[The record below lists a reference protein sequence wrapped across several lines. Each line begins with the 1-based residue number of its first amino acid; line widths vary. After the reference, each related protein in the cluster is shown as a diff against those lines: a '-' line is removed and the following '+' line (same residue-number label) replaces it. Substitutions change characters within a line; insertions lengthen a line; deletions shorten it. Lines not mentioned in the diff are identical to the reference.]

1 VTGGRP
7 APPDRVVEAVPAG
20 ERRLQDP
27 EARLEHARALAWGA
41 LNRRERTEAELR
53 ALLARR
59 RVAPEDVDV
68 VLGELLAAGY
78 VDDERFAERF
88 ADDRR
93 RLDGWGAERIEQ
105 RLRALGVE
113 RDTAATAAGA
123 RAADEELEAAVA
135 LLRRRVPQAPTTPRE
150 RDRALGIL
158 VRKGYALEV
167 AYAAL
172 RRHAGVLDAD

>member
-1 VTGGRP
+1 VDG
-7 APPDRVVEAVPAG
+7 VPAG

-53 ALLARR
+53 ALLARK

-68 VLGELLAAGY
+68 VLGGLLRAGY
-78 VDDERFAERF
+78 VDDARYAERF

-105 RLRALGVE
+105 RLRALGVDRE
-113 RDTAATAAGA
+113 TAAAAAGD
-123 RAADEELEAAVA
+123 RDEAAELEAAVA
-135 LLRRRVPQAPTTPRE
+135 LLRRRVPDVPTTLRE

-158 VRKGYALEV
+158 VRKGYAIEV
-167 AYAAL
+167 AHAAL
-172 RRHAGVLDAD
+172 RRHAGVLEPD

>member
-1 VTGGRP
+1 MDG
-7 APPDRVVEAVPAG
+7 VPAG

-53 ALLARR
+53 ALLARK

-68 VLGELLAAGY
+68 VLGGLLRAGY
-78 VDDERFAERF
+78 VDDARYAERF

-105 RLRALGVE
+105 RLRALGVDRE
-113 RDTAATAAGA
+113 TAAAAAGD
-123 RAADEELEAAVA
+123 RDEAAELEAAVA
-135 LLRRRVPQAPTTPRE
+135 LLRRRVPDVPTTLRE

-158 VRKGYALEV
+158 VRKGYAIEV
-167 AYAAL
+167 AHAAL
-172 RRHAGVLDAD
+172 RRHAGVLEPD

>member
-1 VTGGRP
+1 MDG
-7 APPDRVVEAVPAG
+7 VPAG

-53 ALLARR
+53 ALLARK

-68 VLGELLAAGY
+68 VLGGLLRAGY
-78 VDDERFAERF
+78 VDDARYAERF

-93 RLDGWGAERIEQ
+93 RLDGWGAGRIEQ
-105 RLRALGVE
+105 RLRALGVDRE
-113 RDTAATAAGA
+113 AAAAAAGD
-123 RAADEELEAAVA
+123 RDEAAELEAAVA
-135 LLRRRVPQAPTTPRE
+135 LLRRRVPDVPTTLRE

-158 VRKGYALEV
+158 VRKGYAIEV
-167 AYAAL
+167 AHAAL
-172 RRHAGVLDAD
+172 RRHAGVLEPD